1 MAAYAAALPYEK
13 QVRCYSKLLENVTII
28 SERQRYLMLADEA
41 GTCIYTVIFKGLVF
55 CERQS
60 ERIFIVCFH

>member
-13 QVRCYSKLLENVTII
+13 QVRCYSELLENVTVI

-41 GTCIYTVIFKGLVF
+41 GTYSIYTVIF
-55 CERQS
+55 
-60 ERIFIVCFH
+60 